1 MWVGSTMLKPVRD
14 SYQSGQSL
22 AWERVYNLPGFVYFD
37 HSIHISKGVGC
48 SSCHGQVDAMPLTH
62 QAPSLLM
69 EWCLDCHRRPERHLR
84 AREDVFSMKWQAPSN
99 QPELGRQL
107 AKQYKIRDSHYLT
120 TCSVCHR

>member
-1 MWVGSTMLKPVRD
+1 
-14 SYQSGQSL
+14 
-22 AWERVYNLPGFVYFD
+22 LPGFVYFD
-37 HSIHISKGVGC
+37 HSIHINKGIGC

-69 EWCLDCHRRPERHLR
+69 EWCLDCHRQPERRLR
-84 AREDVFSMKWQAPSN
+84 AREDVFNMKWQPPDN

-107 AKQYKIRDSHYLT
+107 AKRYKIRDSHYLT